1 MPVQSKI
8 NQPICDPEPEYKA
21 LSLFSGLG
29 GDTLGLTNANVEVVA
44 FNELDKT
51 FCKSHE
57 ENFPNSVLL
66 HDDGVN
72 DIAKLPDEI
81 FEKYKDN
88 VDIIFAGFPCFVA
101 GTKVLTNSGYKN
113 IEEVVL
119 EDKLLTHTGTFQNII
134 NLQTKNYTGDMFC
147 LKIKYHPENI
157 VCTKGHPFYIRE
169 KTQNWNTELKKNVV
183 TFKQPEWKSAKEL
196 TMNDHFGMKINESNI
211 IPEFTFDKKINKYK
225 TEKQTI
231 ILDNPDMWF
240 MMGYFV
246 GDGWIEETTNPDGR
260 CMNKIRFAINV
271 QDEEYVCRIINNI
284 LPITDK
290 KCASGNKCNKYG
302 CSDFVWFNILKSFGK
317 YAHGKLIPEWV
328 QDAPTEY
335 IEQFIDGYRMSD
347 GCIKNNG
354 SSSFTTV
361 SYNLAFGLQR
371 LYLKLGYI
379 FGISKDIRPKTT
391 VIEGRT
397 VNQRDTYCVSGYTRE
412 NKRQQS
418 SFIENGYVWYAPFK
432 IEKQEKQEKQENEEN
447 ENIQVYNFEVENDN
461 SYIVEN
467 TIVKN
472 CQGFSGAGK
481 KLADDPRN
489 TLFREFLR
497 AAKIIEPTMIIGENV
512 KGLLSRKTTSG
523 EPYIDVIVKEFE
535 NIGYNVEYK
544 VLKVNEYG
552 VPQKRERLIIIGTKE
567 GNSYKWTSKFP
578 EPCKEQPNLKNI
590 IKYDMTGSVRVDPNL
605 FNGIPEECIITNMRD
620 EKEYEEDNGAHPY
633 LNRLHNAD
641 EHLRTYQE
649 KTHDNLFSFGK
660 RISPI
665 HAEIIDIRGPAKT
678 IICTY
683 NHQPRFF
690 VPIKNKSGTYLRTI
704 LPDELKQIQ
713 GFPADYKIIGNNKQQ
728 IVQVGNAVPP
738 PLIEK
743 IVKNIIGG
751 GK

>member
-1 MPVQSKI
+1 MEMEQTMEQTMEKLKFIDLFCGIGGFHQALTSLGHECVLACDIDKFCQQNYKENYGVDVVKDVKEI
-8 NQPICDPEPEYKA
+8 NE
-21 LSLFSGLG
+21 
-29 GDTLGLTNANVEVVA
+29 TNV
-44 FNELDKT
+44 
-51 FCKSHE
+51 
-57 ENFPNSVLL
+57 
-66 HDDGVN
+66 
-72 DIAKLPDEI
+72 PD
-81 FEKYKDN
+81 F
-88 VDIIFAGFPCFVA
+88 DIITGGFPCFVA
-101 GTKVLTNSGYKN
+101 GTKVLTLNGYKN
-113 IEEVVL
+113 IEDISL
-119 EDKLLTHTGTFQNII
+119 NDKLMTHTGKFQNIL
-134 NLQTKNYTGDMFC
+134 NLQRKNYTGM
-147 LKIKYHPENI
+147 LYNIRIKYHPENI
-157 VCTKGHPFYIRE
+157 VCTKGHPFYVRE
-169 KTQNWNTELKKNVV
+169 KDRTLNVELKKKVV

-196 TMNDHFGMKINESNI
+196 TMNDYFGMKINENDI
-211 IPEFTFDKKINKYK
+211 IPEFSFDKKINTYSTTNILVK
-225 TEKQTI
+225 
-231 ILDNPDMWF
+231 LDNPDMWF

-246 GDGWIEETTNPDGR
+246 GDGWIEETTKPDGR

-328 QDAPTEY
+328 QDAPKEY
-335 IEQFIDGYRMSD
+335 IEQFIDGYRMAD
-347 GCIKNNG
+347 GYIKKNG
-354 SSSFTTV
+354 STNFTTV

-397 VNQRDTYCVSGYTRE
+397 VNQRDTYCVSGYVKE
-412 NKRQQS
+412 NKRNYS

-432 IEKQEKQEKQENEEN
+432 IEKQEQDENEEK

-590 IKYDMTGSVRVDPNL
+590 IKYDMTDAIRVDPNL
-605 FNGIPEECIITNMRD
+605 FNGIPEECIIKNMRD
-620 EKEYEEDNGAHPY
+620 KKEYDEDNGAHPY
-633 LNRLHNAD
+633 LKRLYNAD
-641 EHLRTYQE
+641 EQLRTYKE

-713 GFPADYKIIGNNKQQ
+713 GFPADYKIAGNNKQQ

-743 IVKNIIGG
+743 IVKNIIGE
-751 GK
+751 